1 MTASRDSYIFSQQWQ
16 DERDRLSAL
25 SAQFDT
31 VTFRRLAATG
41 VGPGWRCLE
50 LGAGAGSVAGWLA
63 GTVGPGGRV
72 LATDLDT
79 RFLRGL
85 PDPPVE
91 VRRHDLTTDPL
102 EDAAFDLIHA
112 RAVLE
117 HVPDPTEAI
126 KRLVPAL
133 RPGGVMLLE
142 DTVFGPPLAGLAGGF
157 TQPAGLGPLIV
168 RVYDAVAAGVTA
180 VGGDVVAFGQGLPA
194 AMTAAGLVNVDAEF
208 TARLVRGGS
217 PEAALYELSLRQLSD
232 RLVAAGLLTGRD
244 VTDMLDAVRDPAN
257 RWLSLG
263 LVSAWGRAP
272 ALRF

>member
-1 MTASRDSYIFSQQWQ
+1 MTASRDGYIFSQEWQ
-16 DERDRLSAL
+16 DERDRLGAL
-25 SAQFDT
+25 SVQFDP
-31 VTFRRLAATG
+31 VTLRHLAAAG
-41 VGPGWRCLE
+41 VEPGWRCLE
-50 LGAGAGSVAGWLA
+50 LGAGTGSVAGWLA
-63 GTVGPGGRV
+63 GAVGPGGRV

-117 HVPDPTEAI
+117 HLPNRADLV

-142 DTVFGPPLAGLAGGF
+142 DTVFGPPLAAVTRGF
-157 TQPAGLGPLIV
+157 AQPAGLAPLIL
-168 RVYDAVAAGVTA
+168 RVFEAVSSGIAA
-180 VGGDVVAFGQGLPA
+180 VGGDVVGFGLELPA
-194 AMTAAGLVNVDAEF
+194 VMTAAGLVDVDAEF
-208 TARLVRGGS
+208 TARLIRGGS
-217 PEAALYELSLRQLSD
+217 LEAAFYELSLRQLGD
-232 RLVAAGLLTGRD
+232 RLVAAGLLAERD
-244 VTDMLDAVRDPAN
+244 VTAMLDAVRDPASQ
-257 RWLSLG
+257 WLSLG

-272 ALRF
+272 SLRL